1 MAGTDVNTG
10 YSSYDTALDRT
21 YYGNGCSNQWGTG
34 GEEGSKKSCTTNITK
49 TSDDEDQKIGT
60 YYDGQASL
68 MSTNVKTDNTVVPD
82 SFCPLGWQLPYSG
95 TGGDYYN
102 KSKSWKYLFT
112 TYQIAF
118 DEGDEPS
125 SLKLISYPLSYIYS
139 GLFAWSTGRLYA
151 LDTTGDYWSSNSGID
166 YLGYDLSITTHR
178 IHTAHLNG
186 KARGF
191 TIRCVTRK

>member
-1 MAGTDVNTG
+1 MEGTDVNTG

-21 YYGNGCSNQWGTG
+21 YYGNGCSNLWGTG

-68 MSTNVKTDNTVVPD
+68 MSTNVKTDNIVVPD

-102 KSKSWKYLFT
+102 KSKSWAFLFSA
-112 TYQIAF
+112 YHFQS
-118 DEGDEPS
+118 DRNS
-125 SLKLISYPLSYIYS
+125 SSANKSYPISNLAAGIYH
-139 GLFAWSTGRLYA
+139 GGQAMLYFMTGAIYQWSNTVREAGRNYDFNSSSTI
-151 LDTTGDYWSSNSGID
+151 LDPIQSLPY
-166 YLGYDLSITTHR
+166 YHY
-178 IHTAHLNG
+178 
-186 KARGF
+186 F
-191 TIRCVTRK
+191 PIRCV